1 MTIEVHAA
9 SVVMP
14 IVTVPIRGGAVAIAD
29 GRILAIGARAEIED
43 LYGAATYRHEG
54 VLTPGL
60 VNAHTH
66 LQLTAYAD
74 MARLGVSFAEW
85 IGLFFARYRAT
96 TTDEWLASARDGVRQ
111 VLASG
116 TTAVADVDTYG
127 FASVAAQE
135 AGLAGIRYQEVVGAD
150 DIRWPKLRAEIEAR
164 LAAPDA
170 GLSPHSLYTNSS
182 ETLRTVGELARER
195 GLRLHPHAAETL
207 DECEFVLRGTGSFGV
222 GAERTGLLLD
232 LLGVGSGVSPVA
244 RLDALGLLGADVHI
258 AHGVHVDAADRALLR
273 ERGTAVALCPRSNAI
288 LHAGEAP
295 VAAYLREGNVI
306 AVGTDSSASNFD
318 LDLLGDVQALR
329 ALAIAQGYDE
339 PDLDRR
345 LMEAAT
351 IGGAA
356 ALGMLD
362 IGRLAVGA
370 RADFAVFDVPVTED
384 PYASLVSAGY
394 GHCVATV
401 LAGTLVPPS
410 VAPSVVPTALANRE
424 MS

>member
-1 MTIEVHAA
+1 MTIDVHAA
-9 SVVMP
+9 TVVLP
-14 IVTVPIRGGAVAIAD
+14 IVAAPIRDGAIAVED
-29 GRILAIGARAEIED
+29 GRILDIGERTEIED
-43 LYGAATYRHEG
+43 LYGAATHLHAG

-74 MARLGVSFAEW
+74 MARLGVPFAEW
-85 IGLFFARYRAT
+85 VSLFFARYRAT

-127 FASVAAQE
+127 FAGVAARE
-135 AGLAGIRYQEVVGAD
+135 AGLGGIRYQEVVGAD
-150 DIRWPKLRAEIEAR
+150 NIRWPKLRAELEAR
-164 LAAPDA
+164 LDAPDA

-182 ETLRTVGELARER
+182 ETLRTVAELARAR
-195 GLRLHPHAAETL
+195 GLRLHPHVAETL
-207 DECEFVLRGTGSFGV
+207 DECEFVLSGTGPFAT

-232 LLGVGSGVSPVA
+232 LLGGGSGMTPVR
-244 RLDALGLLGADVHI
+244 RLDELGLLGPDVHI

-295 VAAYLREGNVI
+295 VASYLREGNQV

-318 LDLLGDVQALR
+318 LDLLGDVRALR

-345 LMEAAT
+345 LIEAAT

-356 ALGMLD
+356 ALGMRD
-362 IGRLAVGA
+362 IGRIEVGA
-370 RADFAVFDVPVTED
+370 RADFAVFDVPITD
-384 PYASLVSAGY
+384 DIYASLVAT
-394 GHCVATV
+394 GHGNCVATV
-401 LAGTLVPPS
+401 LAGTVVPRELVPS
-410 VAPSVVPTALANRE
+410 KELS
-424 MS
+424 